1 MCPSSSQCPLG
12 VNRYRI
18 GLWGH
23 VRSSLGSERDC
34 GHPGLA
40 AYGRTDLKAL
50 AFKFAMLSENN
61 GETVEC
67 QISDAAMDELAGV
80 KGTESIARQA
90 QFLAMRDAIERLA
103 SDIFDEAPRVRGY
116 AVRIF
121 TKHIRR

>member
-1 MCPSSSQCPLG
+1 MPLIRNKIVG
-12 VNRYRI
+12 YDD
-18 GLWGH
+18 
-23 VRSSLGSERDC
+23 ER
-34 GHPGLA
+34 
-40 AYGRTDLKAL
+40 L
-50 AFKFAMLSENN
+50 AFKFTMLSD

-90 QFLAMRDAIERLA
+90 QFLALRDAVERIA

-116 AVRIF
+116 VVRIF